1 MATTRKSRK
10 TGTRRRSSRSMVQKP
25 SGAFHARV
33 QKVGPQHF
41 GVVCVDCHKAQSKF
55 FVCDFYG
62 NVLLAPTELE
72 HNRPALDS
80 AVAKVRETF
89 AAHSIQD
96 SIVAVERTG
105 RYHHVVK
112 QAFHDAAFETR
123 VVHPFATKQNRQ
135 AADPG
140 NKTDDTDLRAMHRA
154 AVNGFALR
162 EPEWNAD
169 WRNLQLLVR
178 HRRGLVE
185 KSSSVC
191 CQIREHL
198 DAALPGFASCFG
210 AKFWESQVAWHVIR
224 HFRAAAAI
232 QQAGIDHLEQQL
244 RQAGIRFQKRTL
256 ETILTWAKQA
266 APAEPTA
273 EINHDLTLALNAD
286 RSQKAQEIKVFER
299 RIAHALARTPYV
311 LLLSIP
317 GVNVVSAAEFAAEM
331 GPIENYPTARAITGR
346 AGLYPSRYQSNKVD
360 VANGPLV
367 RCANRRLRFAI
378 LLIAD
383 NLILCNQHFRALANQ
398 WRLAG
403 KDARMT
409 HIKVA
414 SRFCRIAYQ
423 MVAGRKVFRHPCLQ
437 QRGYILQKL
446 TAFHEEHESPVDQI
460 MTDLRHA
467 TEQIPVKEHAA
478 EAKPLHEHLN
488 ELMRKKGPQPLRDI
502 LPVVLARLGLGSI
515 QSPESGEADLPSP

>member
-1 MATTRKSRK
+1 MATTRKTGK
-10 TGTRRRSSRSMVQKP
+10 AGTRRRSVRPMIQKP

-33 QKVGPQHF
+33 QKVGPEHF
-41 GVVCVDCHKAQSKF
+41 GVVCVDCHKGQSKF

-62 NVLLAPTELE
+62 NIQLAPTSLD
-72 HNRPALDS
+72 HNRLALD
-80 AVAKVRETF
+80 AAIAKIRDTF

-96 SIVAVERTG
+96 SIVVVERTG

-112 QAFHDAAFETR
+112 QAFREAAFDTR

-135 AADPG
+135 PADPG
-140 NKTDDTDLRAMHRA
+140 NKTDDADLRAMHRA
-154 AVNGFALR
+154 AVNGFALC
-162 EPEWNAD
+162 EPEWGVS
-169 WRNLQLLVR
+169 WRSLQLLVR
-178 HRRGLVE
+178 HRRSLVE

-198 DAALPGFASCFG
+198 DAALPGLASCID
-210 AKFWESQVAWHVIR
+210 KLWESQVAWHLIER
-224 HFRAAAAI
+224 FPSAAAM
-232 QQAGIDHLEQQL
+232 QQAGLDRLDQSL
-244 RQAGIRFQKRTL
+244 RQAGIRFQRRTL
-256 ETILTWAKQA
+256 ETILAWAKQA

-273 EINHDLTLALNAD
+273 HINHQLVLALNAD
-286 RSQKAQEIKVFER
+286 RLQKAQEIKLLER
-299 RIAHALARTPYV
+299 RIAQELASTPYI

-360 VANGPLV
+360 LANGPLV

-383 NLILCNQHFRALANQ
+383 NLILCNQHFRVLANQ
-398 WRLAG
+398 WRVAG

-446 TAFHEEHESPVDQI
+446 SAFHVEHDSPVDQI

-478 EAKPLHEHLN
+478 EAKPLHEQLN